1 MQNVRLA
8 TVRAVFAMAFLLGE
22 LHSQDPIRRWEV
34 KTDNE
39 IDAIYGKYAGKAGAA
54 VQRKKLEQIHAR
66 IEDAVKLPHHE
77 AIPTL
82 TGILG
87 DLCARGLMIP
97 ERIPAFERTQALLSE
112 IPGHA
117 RYFGDQVKGL
127 QNALKGT
134 VPQAI
139 GSGKRYDYNQSRTLW
154 IGRLRLMQTPESV
167 QVLGEFLWDET
178 DTPPPPVPGTFEANC
193 DLACRALSES
203 GLRDSPQII
212 PYTISPHDRVFW
224 REWYTE
230 VKGGRKAFSFIGKNV
245 EYRFKPDGTWE
256 TIAMQNPPD
265 DGKLPA
271 VEARNAEPASTTHQA
286 RTVEQPEP
294 QPGDG
299 QWWLVGIGAAVV
311 AVLGCLLRSRW
322 KGSQ

>member
-8 TVRAVFAMAFLLGE
+8 TVRAVFAVAFLSGE
-22 LHSQDPIRRWEV
+22 LCAQDPIRRWEV
-34 KTDNE
+34 RTDNE

-66 IEDAVKLPHHE
+66 IENAVKLQHHD

-97 ERIPAFERTQALLSE
+97 ERIPAFDRAQALLQA

-117 RYFGDQVKGL
+117 RYFGDQVKAL
-127 QNALKGT
+127 QKELEGT
-134 VPQAI
+134 VPQPI
-139 GSGKRYDYNQSRTLW
+139 GSGKRYEYNQTRTQWISRV
-154 IGRLRLMQTPESV
+154 RLMQSPECV
-167 QVLGEFLWDET
+167 QVLGDFLWDEI
-178 DTPPPPVPGTFEANC
+178 DTPPPPVPGEFEANC
-193 DLACRALSES
+193 DLACRALSEC
-203 GLRDSPQII
+203 GLRNSPQII

-230 VKGGRKAFSFIGKNV
+230 VKAGRKAFSFIGKNV

-256 TIAMQNPPD
+256 MIVMQNPPD
-265 DGKLPA
+265 DGRPPVLEAGNTEPESTPHQVWA
-271 VEARNAEPASTTHQA
+271 VEL
-286 RTVEQPEP
+286 P
-294 QPGDG
+294 QPVPGNR
-299 QWWLVGIGAAVV
+299 QWWLVGIGAAAVT
-311 AVLGCLLRSRW
+311 VLGCLLRSRW
-322 KGSQ
+322 KRSQ